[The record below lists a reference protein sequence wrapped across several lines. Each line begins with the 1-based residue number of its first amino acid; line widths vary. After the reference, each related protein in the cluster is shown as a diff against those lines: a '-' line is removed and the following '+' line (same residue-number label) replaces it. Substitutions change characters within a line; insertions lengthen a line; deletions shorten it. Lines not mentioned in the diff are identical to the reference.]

1 MGRGVKGYLLKSSG
15 DGSVGK
21 NGKEL
26 NILQLQRSCY
36 GINLFFGVGII
47 SFCKS
52 IKINLK
58 GFIGFLNPDEMR
70 KFISIPPLIE
80 EKQRKIFTEGNK
92 NSYVDTVRL
101 PEDLINIMDSAVSS
115 FGRRNFYQVERTY
128 GVKNMKSQG
137 VGKNVL
143 RRRCKLLNDANCLS
157 WEDYER
163 VMHYVNREIYMDKI
177 VSIKKVGKVR
187 MLDLEVEGTHN
198 FVVNNTIVHNTWTLL
213 HMAKAA
219 MEAGYRPLIA
229 TVEMGQFQV
238 ARRLDSILS
247 KTEFEKIRSGRF
259 ADQKDID
266 DFKARMDQI
275 KGMTECIV
283 IGGVSFGELYLQSK
297 IEEHEPDI
305 VLVDGLYLMVDD
317 DPFRRKAQWEQL
329 NSISRGLKIMAE
341 NYQVPIIA
349 TTQAWK
355 KSAKPGS
362 KGDEST
368 DDIAYSGGMAQN
380 ADNVVSLGR
389 IYDPVAEAYTNR
401 IWVKLT
407 KLREGEPV
415 KFQAQLDFNVMNM
428 KEVIGIND
436 ARTGDYKLEGIEL
449 LEGVDYN
456 VGKSQSIEDD
466 DEIPF

>member
-1 MGRGVKGYLLKSSG
+1 MHPEKELVLKLLDGGVKERESSFR
-15 DGSVGK
+15 
-21 NGKEL
+21 EL
-26 NILQLQRSCY
+26 NERGIDMSYFMQFPDYWSFIIGHKKQYKSLPTRKTFEKHF
-36 GINLFFGVGII
+36 GINEHIEV
-47 SFCKS
+47 
-52 IKINLK
+52 NE
-58 GFIGFLNPDEMR
+58 PMR
-70 KFISIPPLIE
+70 F
-80 EKQRKIFTEGNK
+80 
-92 NSYVDTVRL
+92 
-101 PEDLINIMDSAVSS
+101 
-115 FGRRNFYQVERTY
+115 
-128 GVKNMKSQG
+128 
-137 VGKNVL
+137 
-143 RRRCKLLNDANCLS
+143 
-157 WEDYER
+157 
-163 VMHYVNREIYMDKI
+163 YMDKI
-177 VSIKKVGKVR
+177 AVHKRYRIVAAAMDTADKQFENGDIDAGIAFLRSEIKKIDSTFVSKDMSITGSVDERVKRYEYR
-187 MLDLEVEGTHN
+187 MNNPGVDGIPSGMARLDEATYGWHKGEFNLIQAYLGSYK
-198 FVVNNTIVHNTWTLL
+198 TWSLL
-213 HMAKAA
+213 YMAHAA
-219 MEAGYRPLIA
+219 MVAGYKPLIA
-229 TVEMGQFQV
+229 TVEMGQYQI